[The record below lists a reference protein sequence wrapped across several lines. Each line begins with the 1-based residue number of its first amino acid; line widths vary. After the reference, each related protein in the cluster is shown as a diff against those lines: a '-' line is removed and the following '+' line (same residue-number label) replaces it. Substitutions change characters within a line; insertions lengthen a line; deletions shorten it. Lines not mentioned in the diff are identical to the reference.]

1 MEELRRNA
9 ADFLHHLWCIA
20 GEMPFQFLK
29 NTLWILQCEIAL
41 WTTQIVAFVEPAVTL
56 VGALLFVP
64 TGEIAIRVIFR
75 VAEFVVHDE
84 VSDESADKGN
94 VGAGAQRHPDIGQRA
109 GARKTRIDM
118 DDCRAALLRFHHPA
132 KTDRMRLSHGGAFD

>member
-29 NTLWILQCEIAL
+29 NTLWILQCEVAL

-64 TGEIAIRVIFR
+64 AGQETIRVIFR
-75 VAEFVVHDE
+75 AAEFVAQDAGGIRVMNNVLAKEELVLDE
-84 VSDESADKGN
+84 VSDECAEIGN
-94 VGAGAQRHPDIGQRA
+94 VGASAQRHQAIGQRE
-109 GARKTRIDM
+109 
-118 DDCRAALLRFHHPA
+118 
-132 KTDRMRLSHGGAFD
+132 